1 MFPAKESEKRITE
14 VESEKGFTEITDGQT
29 HTSYDRNRK

>member
-1 MFPAKESEKRITE
+1 MFPAKESEKRFTE

-29 HTSYDRNRK
+29 HTYYDRNRK